1 MTRWST
7 IRWTIPAATF
17 LLASPA
23 LAHEREFT
31 LSRDWFLPY
40 QGEMEME
47 SRTFIDTTHGD
58 WLQEFEFEYGV
69 TDWFA
74 IEPGIGINQG
84 SDSNDLRVDEYDVEL
99 RFHFLQF
106 EYGKILP
113 ALNVEYEH
121 PSDSEEADTGT
132 LKFILSRYGQDGQDL
147 ALNFNVA
154 RELEKEREHNDELT
168 LGYVRPFH
176 EVDASETAYFRSEP
190 RFGLEGV
197 HNFHDGHDQLGPLF
211 IYRPTTH
218 LNLLTSYVFALDDR
232 GENSDEFR
240 LIAEWEF

>member
-1 MTRWST
+1 MTRSTT
-7 IRWTIPAATF
+7 IRWTIPAATL
-17 LLASPA
+17 LLASPS

-84 SDSNDLRVDEYDVEL
+84 TDGNDLRVDEYDVEL
-99 RFHFLQF
+99 RFHFLKF

-113 ALNVEYEH
+113 ALNAEYEH
-121 PSDSEEADTGT
+121 PSDPGEADRGE
-132 LKFILSRYGQDGQDL
+132 LKFILS
-147 ALNFNVA
+147 
-154 RELEKEREHNDELT
+154 
-168 LGYVRPFH
+168 
-176 EVDASETAYFRSEP
+176 
-190 RFGLEGV
+190 
-197 HNFHDGHDQLGPLF
+197 
-211 IYRPTTH
+211 
-218 LNLLTSYVFALDDR
+218 
-232 GENSDEFR
+232 
-240 LIAEWEF
+240 